1 MFWILVFSYWI
12 HLLSTVVWFGA
23 LLVIVLAAWPAFRQG
38 ALAGND
44 WLAAQKKLLPWAN
57 LSLVLLLITGFVQM
71 TNDPNYNGF
80 LAIDGIWAWAMLI
93 KHIAF
98 VLLVAVMAYMQFG
111 LFPAFDRAEMLR
123 EKRPSLAQSE
133 QEKLARQ
140 EKRLLWVNI
149 ICAAVIL
156 FSTAVATAV
165 GVV

>member
-1 MFWILVFSYWI
+1 MFWIIVFSYWI
-12 HLLSTVVWFGA
+12 HLISTVVWFGA

-44 WLAAQKKLLPWAN
+44 WLAVQKKLLPWAN
-57 LSLVLLLITGFVQM
+57 LSLALLLVTGFVQL

-80 LAIDGIWAWAMLI
+80 LAIDGIWAWAMLL
-93 KHIAF
+93 KHVAY
-98 VLLVAVMAYMQFG
+98 VLLVGATAYMQFG
-111 LFPAFDRAEMLR
+111 LFPAFDRLEMLR
-123 EKRPSLAQSE
+123 AQRPSLAQAE
-133 QEKLARQ
+133 QEKLERQ

>member
-12 HLLSTVVWFGA
+12 HLISTVVLFGA
-23 LLVIVLAAWPAFRQG
+23 LLVIVLAAWPAFQQG
-38 ALAGND
+38 DLPGND
-44 WLAAQKKLLPWAN
+44 WLAVQKKLLPWAN

-98 VLLVAVMAYMQFG
+98 ILLVGVMAYMQFG
-111 LFPAFDRAEMLR
+111 LFPAFDRAEMLG
-123 EKRPSLAQSE
+123 EKRPSLAQTE
-133 QEKLARQ
+133 KEKLARQ

-156 FSTAVATAV
+156 FSTAVAPAV